1 MDCLTT
7 DGRRRLADLVAL
19 AIPLCRDAQ
28 SKQCVRRGPGR
39 SPEYQEW
46 QIAVLIVIAVAH
58 GRKSKSSQ
66 WRFLKEREPELLEA
80 LRMERF
86 PCRDTY
92 SRRYRDAHRLLDI
105 AVERQGKLALREH
118 VCDARCAAADKSL
131 VAARGPRPRYRHRM
145 RKGTDP
151 QAAWGYSEHD
161 QYVWG
166 YSYEVVVTAPAP
178 KKGLVFPLLASV
190 DPASKNEHKSFPAK
204 IPRLAKSVRDVL
216 LDGGY
221 DGNEPAEAL
230 EYHADGRATGRHY
243 VCPLQAR
250 GGKPPVGRCV
260 QRGRRERE
268 RLHRQKRAA
277 FLAGEKGRR
286 PYRRRRQ
293 SVEPFNGHFKK
304 LFELEDRVWH
314 RGIDNNRT
322 MILAAVFDYQLLVR
336 YAFKQGQ
343 RNGQIQWILDGL

>member
-66 WRFLKEREPELLEA
+66 WRFLKEREPELLGA
-80 LRMERF
+80 LGMERF

-131 VAARGPRPRYRHRM
+131 VAPEAHGPATATRCARAPTRKRPGAIASM
-145 RKGTDP
+145 TSTCG
-151 QAAWGYSEHD
+151 A
-161 QYVWG
+161 
-166 YSYEVVVTAPAP
+166 TAT
-178 KKGLVFPLLASV
+178 K
-190 DPASKNEHKSFPAK
+190 
-204 IPRLAKSVRDVL
+204 
-216 LDGGY
+216 
-221 DGNEPAEAL
+221 
-230 EYHADGRATGRHY
+230 
-243 VCPLQAR
+243 
-250 GGKPPVGRCV
+250 
-260 QRGRRERE
+260 
-268 RLHRQKRAA
+268 
-277 FLAGEKGRR
+277 
-286 PYRRRRQ
+286 
-293 SVEPFNGHFKK
+293 
-304 LFELEDRVWH
+304 W
-314 RGIDNNRT
+314 
-322 MILAAVFDYQLLVR
+322 
-336 YAFKQGQ
+336 
-343 RNGQIQWILDGL
+343 W